1 MPSFAM
7 TVPYARTSPI
17 HIPRRDLVLAAADSV
32 FLRVTVVD
40 SDNPCAQAIELTGGV
55 GGPAAQFIVW
65 ADAQQRYSWGW
76 DNGWRVPDYG
86 WGCGYGSGQVLA
98 NVAGVPGD
106 ALGSFDFAFPS
117 GTMSQWPRRCC
128 WCVQLGYD
136 TQGAEV
142 LMTGQLHV
150 RMLGTAYSFAAP
162 VLMTDDFIPIHT
174 DLPTEEQV
182 LA

>member
-7 TVPYARTSPI
+7 TVPYMRTSPL
-17 HIPRRDLVLAAADSV
+17 HIPRRDLVLAAADSL

-40 SDNPCAQAIELTGGV
+40 SDNPCAQAIELTGGI

-65 ADAQQRYSWGW
+65 ADAPGRYH
-76 DNGWRVPDYG
+76 DDYG
-86 WGCGYGSGQVLA
+86 TMLPVSGQVLA

-106 ALGSFDFAFPS
+106 ALGSFDFAFTS
-117 GTMSQWPRRCC
+117 GTMANWPRRTR
-128 WCVQLGYD
+128 WCVQLNYD

-142 LMTGQLHV
+142 LAAGSLHV
-150 RMLGTAYSFAAP
+150 RMLGTAYAFIAP
-162 VLMTDDFIPIHT
+162 LLETDDYIPIHT
-174 DLPTEEQV
+174 DTTAEQV